1 MGGSAL
7 CGVLLLAL
15 LLHSNLLLSNA
26 ESIGYGEVQETW
38 RGEIEQLSWKPRA
51 FLIKGFL
58 SDEEC
63 DHIIRMASP
72 KMEESV
78 VVDSA
83 SGTTKKSTV
92 RTSTGT
98 FFPRGHD
105 DVITVIEKR
114 VAAVTMIPV
123 EHQEG
128 LQVLHYRDGQK
139 YEAHY
144 DYFHDPVN
152 TRMEAGGQRVVTVLM
167 YLTTPE
173 HGGETVFPD
182 AEKKVE
188 GPGWSECAL
197 KGLANKPK
205 RGDALMFYSLTPDGK
220 KDPTSL
226 HGSCPTL
233 KGDKW
238 SATKWIHVAP
248 YGVPQKP
255 TSPGEVDCI
264 DDDSNC
270 PSWAHHGECDKNPAF
285 MHASCKKSCKVC
297 GDPAKTNTGVVID
310 VPVKTA

>member
-1 MGGSAL
+1 MQL
-7 CGVLLLAL
+7 
-15 LLHSNLLLSNA
+15 NA
-26 ESIGYGEVQETW
+26 TPQLVHRSTAETW

-58 SDEEC
+58 SDDEC
-63 DHIIRMASP
+63 DHIITLATP

-78 VVDSA
+78 VADSA
-83 SGTTKKSTV
+83 SGSSKVSRV
-92 RTSTGT
+92 RTSTGA
-98 FFPRGHD
+98 FFDRAHD
-105 DVITVIEKR
+105 
-114 VAAVTMIPV
+114 AAIA
-123 EHQEG
+123 HQEG

-144 DYFHDPVN
+144 DYFHDAVN
-152 TRMEAGGQRVVTVLM
+152 SGMEAGGQRVITVLM
-167 YLTTPE
+167 YLSTPE

-182 AEKKVE
+182 AEQRVE

-220 KDPTSL
+220 KDPSSL

-248 YGVPQKP
+248 YGLPPKP
-255 TSPGEVDCI
+255 KASGAADCE
-264 DDDSNC
+264 DEDSNC
-270 PSWAHHGECDKNPAF
+270 GAWARNGECQKNPAF
-285 MHASCKKSCKVC
+285 MMASCRRSCKAC
-297 GDPAKTNTGVVID
+297 GGGSGHINTEVVID
-310 VPVKTA
+310 VPIRTA